1 MRISDWSSDVCSSD
15 LLNDGAGL
23 MKPETAKMMH
33 EFKAPGVGPL
43 NSMALGFYEQWVNG
57 QRAIAHG
64 GDTVWFHSYLWLFP
78 DADTGVFISMTSPG
92 KDGAAG
98 AVRSALFHTFAD
110 RYLPGPAEKPAQV
123 DAATAREDRKNTRM
137 NSSQ

>member
-1 MRISDWSSDVCSSD
+1 MFFFFFFFKQKTAYEMRISDWSSDVCSSD
-15 LLNDGAGL
+15 L
-23 MKPETAKMMH
+23 
-33 EFKAPGVGPL
+33 PL

-78 DADTGVFISMTSPG
+78 DADTGVFISMNSAG

-98 AVRSALFHTFAD
+98 AVRSALFHKFAD
-110 RYLPGPAEKPAQV
+110 RYLRSVERRVGKEWV
-123 DAATAREDRKNTRM
+123 STCRTRW
-137 NSSQ
+137 SQDH

>member
-78 DADTGVFISMTSPG
+78 DADTGVFISMNSAG

-98 AVRSALFHTFAD
+98 AVRSALFHKFAD
-110 RYLPGPAEKPAQV
+110 RYLRSVERRVGKEWV
-123 DAATAREDRKNTRM
+123 STCRTRW
-137 NSSQ
+137 SQDH